1 MKMSLVGALAAI
13 LASSALATPPVL
25 APPAAL
31 GPDVQPYVHI
41 RAGQIAIKHLRI
53 IDGTGGPAAEDATLL
68 IDGSK
73 IGALLPA
80 GSAIPAGY
88 KTLDGTGET
97 ALPGLV
103 GMHNHLFYLQRPN
116 LDASGRFEQPIIIPQ
131 MTFSAP
137 RLYLANGVTTMRTTG
152 SVEPYTDL
160 SLKREIDAGHLVGP
174 HLDATGPYLEGPGAF
189 FIQNHQITSPED
201 ARKEVAFWAE
211 QGVNSFKAYM
221 NITRAELGAAIKE
234 SHRRGLKIT
243 AHLCSVTYPEAVA
256 LGIDNLEHGF
266 FVNTQLDPG
275 KQPDKCSEGTGTPT
289 LLKMTPGSPEANAL
303 IKLLVDHHVAVTST
317 LPVFAQSVPLHEP
330 LQARQM
336 DVLSVEA
343 KEAYLF
349 SRNLTASRAGTPRA
363 NEFAQAYKNDLG
375 LERQF
380 VAAGGLLIAGPA
392 PTGHGGTIPGFGD
405 QREIELLVEAG
416 FTPVEAIRIG
426 TLNGATY
433 LGLAGRI
440 GSIAAGKNADL
451 FIVKG
456 NPAANINDVENVIV
470 VFKDGVG
477 YDSSKLIRSVRGRF
491 GEY

>member
-1 MKMSLVGALAAI
+1 MRIRWLAA
-13 LASSALATPPVL
+13 AAVAALTSTAMAAPVL
-25 APPAAL
+25 APPAGL
-31 GPDVQPYVHI
+31 GPDVQPYVPI
-41 RAGQIAIKHLRI
+41 PAGQLAIQHLRI
-53 IDGTGGPAAEDATLL
+53 IDGTGAAPIEDATLL
-68 IDGSK
+68 IDGAK
-73 IGALLPA
+73 ISAILPA

-116 LDASGRFEQPIIIPQ
+116 LDAQGRAEQPIIVPQ

-152 SVEPYTDL
+152 SVEPDTDL
-160 SLKREIDAGHLVGP
+160 SLKHEIDAGHLVGP
-174 HLDATGPYLEGPGAF
+174 HLDVTGPYLEGPGRF
-189 FIQNHQITSPED
+189 FIQGHEITSPAD
-201 ARKEVAFWAE
+201 AQHEVAYWAD
-211 QGVNSFKAYM
+211 QGVNDFKAYM
-221 NITRAELGAAIKE
+221 NISRAELGAAIKE
-234 SHRRGLKIT
+234 AHKRGLKLT
-243 AHLCSVTYPEAVA
+243 GHLCSVTYPEAVA
-256 LGIDNLEHGF
+256 LGIDDLEHGF

-275 KQPDKCSEGTGTPT
+275 KQPDKCSDGTGTPT
-289 LLKMTPGSPEANAL
+289 LLKMPPGSPEANAL

-336 DVLSVEA
+336 EVMTPQA

-349 SRNLTASRAGTPRA
+349 SRNLSASRAGSKA
-363 NEFAQAYKNDLG
+363 SKDFAQAYKNDLG

-380 VAAGGLLIAGPA
+380 VASGGLLLAGPD
-392 PTGHGGTIPGFGD
+392 PTGNGGTIPGFAD
-405 QREIELLVEAG
+405 QRELELLVEAG

-433 LGLAGRI
+433 LGLADRI
-440 GSIAAGKNADL
+440 GTIAAGKNADL

-477 YDSSKLIRSVRGRF
+477 YDSAKLLQSVKGRF
-491 GEY
+491 GQY